1 MKTLKLILSIFI
13 IAVLLISSISCEVT
27 IGDGETNDGNSE
39 STTSAEDSGKTKKEY
54 VQGDPRWTP
63 TKSNS
68 LLVELGMTYTEVCV
82 IMGNVK
88 YGVGDDNV
96 YVWDLVE
103 GGNFIVWFEIGE
115 DRELFAVKK
124 EIDPTGEKMEI
135 TATPTKEKAFELTY
149 GMSFREV
156 NNLLG
161 YPKAPGK
168 TCATSYIWE
177 LENGEELLVVFAGR
191 PEDYS
196 LYHKYEAFVSSVD
209 LYPNGFSTSGEYY
222 QIVEER

>member
-68 LLVELGMTYTEVCV
+68 LLVELGMTYTEAYV
-82 IMGNVK
+82 IMGNAK
-88 YGVGDDNV
+88 YGVGSDLV

-103 GGNFIVWFEIGE
+103 GGNFIVWCEVDENRQRVI
-115 DRELFAVKK
+115 VKK
-124 EIDPTGEKMEI
+124 ELDPTGTKMEI
-135 TATPTKEKAFELTY
+135 TATPKKENINQIKY
-149 GMSFREV
+149 GMSYREV
-156 NNLLG
+156 LNLFGYDLG
-161 YPKAPGK
+161 LGK
-168 TCATSYIWE
+168 FEDVCFIWE
-177 LENGEELLVVFAGR
+177 LDTGEIMEIVFDGTPGA
-191 PEDYS
+191 DAAYVW
-196 LYHKYEAFVSSVD
+196 EAYVGEVRIHPD
-209 LYPNGFSTSGEYY
+209 GYYGETEYY
-222 QIVEER
+222 VVEIS